1 MENSK
6 TKKTTTKKP
15 TEQKVP
21 VKAPVTKKPAAQ
33 KAPVK
38 APVAKKP
45 ATKPV
50 ATKKSTSSTSRNH
63 AVTLGKIFVPK
74 EFDINGYTF
83 KKLGSIIK
91 VDGYVCTI
99 KIDPKA
105 KAGLNDI
112 LIIKNKQ
119 IFLQIDSFDES
130 GNALAFVVYANTMTT
145 IELNDIVNTS
155 NSNIKVPT
163 TSFNGRVFNAMGIPV
178 DGKGPLPA
186 KTKYISIDKKESD
199 IHAINTEYK
208 LHETGIK
215 IIDLI
220 CPILTGGKAGLFG
233 GAGVGKTVLIQE
245 LINNTPKEEQAIF
258 IGVGERTREGLE
270 LVQEMEMTGVLEKTA
285 LVFAQMSD
293 LPGARF
299 NIAKVGI
306 TMAECVRDIN
316 KVNSFVFIDSIF
328 RFVQAGMELSGQL
341 GKTASLGGY
350 QPTLSKE
357 MGSIQSRI
365 NSTKNGSIT
374 SFQSVFLPA
383 DDITDPSAI
392 SIFTH
397 LDSKIVL
404 DRNKAAQGYYPA
416 INPLAST
423 SRLFDKKYI
432 GEKHYNTANEVIRV
446 LKLHEDLQSICD
458 MMGIDALSP
467 EERNL
472 FKRGNIIKSFLTQPF
487 NVTQVFTGVKGVRVP
502 IEKVVDD
509 FSRIV
514 SGEFDELDPS
524 LFMYKGTLEEITQID
539 ISQTKTVVIGMEN
552 INE

>member
-1 MENSK
+1 MDKKIISK
-6 TKKTTTKKP
+6 TKHELVLEGLFAPKKF
-15 TEQKVP
+15 QM
-21 VKAPVTKKPAAQ
+21 
-33 KAPVK
+33 
-38 APVAKKP
+38 
-45 ATKPV
+45 
-50 ATKKSTSSTSRNH
+50 
-63 AVTLGKIFVPK
+63 F
-74 EFDINGYTF
+74 GYNF
-83 KKLGSIIK
+83 SELGSIIK

-99 KIDPKA
+99 KIDEEA
-105 KAGLNDI
+105 EANLNDI
-112 LIIKNKQ
+112 LIIEDKQ
-119 IFLQIDSFDES
+119 IFLQIDSFDEA
-130 GNALAFVVYANTMTT
+130 GNALAFVVYSNTTET

-155 NSNIKVPT
+155 NSNIKVPST
-163 TSFNGRVFNAMGIPV
+163 EFNGRVFNAMGIPI

-186 KTKYISIDKKESD
+186 NVKYISIDKKEND
-199 IHAINTEYK
+199 VTGVNTEYK
-208 LHETGIK
+208 MHKTGIK

-220 CPILTGGKAGLFG
+220 CPILVGGKAGLFG

-245 LINNTPKEEQAIF
+245 LINNTPKGQQSIF

-270 LVQEMEMTGVLEKTA
+270 LITEMEETGVSEKTA

-299 NIAKVGI
+299 NVAKVGI
-306 TMAECVRDIN
+306 TMAECIRDIY
-316 KVNSFVFIDSIF
+316 KVDSFVFIDSIF

-432 GEKHYNTANEVIRV
+432 GEKHYNTANEVIRI
-446 LKLHEDLQSICD
+446 LKLHEDLQSISD

-472 FKRGNIIKSFLTQPF
+472 FKRGNIIKAFFTQPF
-487 NVTQVFTGVKGVRVP
+487 NVTQVFTGVQGVTVSVERMV
-502 IEKVVDD
+502 ED

-514 SGEFDELDPS
+514 SGEFDDMDPT
-524 LFMYKGTLEEITQID
+524 LFMYKGNLDEVIQGNINNTETI
-539 ISQTKTVVIGMEN
+539 VIGAEN